1 MSAFDT
7 SGFEGWAEANDVAG
21 DPPKGEKTAPLDA
34 ARPLIDFANI
44 PPDPQKTLLGNRF
57 LCREGGML
65 FVGPSGIGKTSASV
79 QQDLLWS
86 TGEPAFGIVPARPM
100 KILTIQAEDDDGDL
114 SEIVSGIKS
123 SLKFTPEQIRQS
135 RENCVYV
142 THKSLTGWEFLEQ
155 VVKLQL
161 EERKPDI
168 LRINPLQ
175 AYLGGDIKNPEVT
188 ARFLR
193 NSLNPLLAQYQCAAI
208 IVHHTPKTNFR
219 DTKEWKANDWMYAGA
234 GSADITNWCRAV
246 LIIDPTDDPRI
257 FRFIAA
263 KRASRIGWQ
272 NELTGEREF
281 IRHFGHAN
289 NGSIF
294 WREALEDEVKQAG
307 KAQKQ
312 AKDLLLLIPEAGS
325 IAKSVLLSRLSEIG
339 IGQGKGK
346 GFLAELVSQGAAFEW
361 RVPRPRTN
369 PEVRIARYEQPVP
382 PAA

>member
-175 AYLGGDIKNPEVT
+175 AYLGGISRT
-188 ARFLR
+188 LR
-193 NSLNPLLAQYQCAAI
+193 
-208 IVHHTPKTNFR
+208 
-219 DTKEWKANDWMYAGA
+219 
-234 GSADITNWCRAV
+234 
-246 LIIDPTDDPRI
+246 
-257 FRFIAA
+257 
-263 KRASRIGWQ
+263 
-272 NELTGEREF
+272 
-281 IRHFGHAN
+281 
-289 NGSIF
+289 
-294 WREALEDEVKQAG
+294 
-307 KAQKQ
+307 
-312 AKDLLLLIPEAGS
+312 
-325 IAKSVLLSRLSEIG
+325 
-339 IGQGKGK
+339 
-346 GFLAELVSQGAAFEW
+346 
-361 RVPRPRTN
+361 
-369 PEVRIARYEQPVP
+369 
-382 PAA
+382 